1 MSFLRHKRS
10 IARWDLQAGT
20 RAKQVAA
27 PPPPSHRLN
36 ESQPVIPRQ
45 VALLQSLLPLH
56 QPVSSSRQ
64 SAGNVNLHP
73 IQVEDFSTGE
83 MRNFQPALTASF
95 VEGSSHRRRGGGST
109 GLDCSAAG
117 ADFLPRAS
125 PNVRTCEG
133 ARPDDSMFH
142 FEKGSSIESSECG
155 AVPSFCAD
163 LSRMLVAKLPVPI
176 RHRSMI
182 RASPI

>member
-1 MSFLRHKRS
+1 MAWLSRTSVATLSFRAIFNCRLVPRLHS
-10 IARWDLQAGT
+10 T
-20 RAKQVAA
+20 RKD
-27 PPPPSHRLN
+27 
-36 ESQPVIPRQ
+36 
-45 VALLQSLLPLH
+45 ALVTADQRG
-56 QPVSSSRQ
+56 Q
-64 SAGNVNLHP
+64 
-73 IQVEDFSTGE
+73 DSTGQLS
-83 MRNFQPALTASF
+83 RVSYLSVQIHLTASF

-133 ARPDDSMFH
+133 ARPNDSMFH
-142 FEKGSSIESSECG
+142 FEKGSSIESSECA

-163 LSRMLVAKLPVPI
+163 LSRMLVAKLPVLI